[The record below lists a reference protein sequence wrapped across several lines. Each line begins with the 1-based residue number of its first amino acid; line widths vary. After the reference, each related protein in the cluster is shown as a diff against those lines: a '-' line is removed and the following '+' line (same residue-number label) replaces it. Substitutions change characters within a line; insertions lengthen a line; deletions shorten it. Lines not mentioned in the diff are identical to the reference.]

1 MARPNNPDYELFESG
16 ILARLSN
23 MDSGYGPA
31 IVLRGIDFEA
41 RAGEVALI
49 TGPAA
54 AGKTTL
60 QHVLRLALTPHV
72 GRAVIMGVD
81 VGRARATTRAH
92 VKRRIGYVAENPTF
106 IEQWTAFDNIAMPLR
121 MTGKKPREYVEDV
134 RELVDFVGLGDAAE
148 LTIDKLSGAERHR
161 AAIARALASKP
172 DLILADDPTS
182 GMGPS
187 DGRRIVR
194 LLAEMR
200 RVGAGV
206 VITSQDETLFD
217 AAPMI
222 RWRIERGRLSQ
233 VDTAAPEEAQEAFK

>member
-134 RELVDFVGLGDAAE
+134 RREYAHVPDGQWRIGRAEVLKSLIGHRAIFPAEALRAE
-148 LTIDKLSGAERHR
+148 LEDQARHNIADELSSLGA
-161 AAIARALASKP
+161 S
-172 DLILADDPTS
+172 
-182 GMGPS
+182 
-187 DGRRIVR
+187 
-194 LLAEMR
+194 
-200 RVGAGV
+200 
-206 VITSQDETLFD
+206 
-217 AAPMI
+217 
-222 RWRIERGRLSQ
+222 
-233 VDTAAPEEAQEAFK
+233 